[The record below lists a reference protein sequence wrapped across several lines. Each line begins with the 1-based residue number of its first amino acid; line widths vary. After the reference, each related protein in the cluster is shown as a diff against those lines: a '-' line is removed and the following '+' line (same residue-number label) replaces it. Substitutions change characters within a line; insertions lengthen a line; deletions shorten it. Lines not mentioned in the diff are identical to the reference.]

1 MANNPPFKPPCYEFE
16 KVNKPTG
23 KRPEGGITEGDYGSL
38 MAVDSNTEYNQYILY
53 NTENIELKFDT
64 FDRIGN
70 ENLNVEIFLCHHINE
85 SEFSIFDEF
94 INSYNSPDKSMTIE
108 KFYTIL
114 YFLEYLRVKY
124 DFTLRSCIKMILN
137 SLAQSK
143 DIENLDVDKVSFHFS
158 KQKIFSHELFKILS
172 KVYFERFLSKEKNIY
187 PLLFGIDNNS
197 LEYTYEKLYT
207 ENNMQCLTLNE
218 TIASFITRI
227 IDNGLID
234 KNLFILLL
242 NTFDVKY
249 LHIINMPPK
258 NLQSYYF
265 ILKYIKKKIDEVV
278 FKNVSINDELITF
291 TGPLFIFYTGLDI
304 NKKDIITDSSVIQNL
319 NTIKNIINNSM
330 KGKIENWLFPV
341 KKCIPSGINEQRN
354 DENIYLSLFE
364 SDKFREKIKIFDPL
378 NLKYKKWN
386 LNGFYELNGD
396 FYSFIL
402 TFRDFCLN
410 RFEIKDIIVA
420 KNIRKIEIKNSK
432 IHIGFLK
439 DIFCKS
445 YINHLSIIES
455 RIIMKENLKLK
466 NSCIKHFFSK
476 LKDEKNESYI
486 FKISEKNFKGLP
498 KNELSYNIIPNEN
511 NTGNYES
518 YIGSLKLLF
527 VKYNFGR
534 INKLGISAFPIKKA
548 DFKAWKDLLCL
559 RNLTLERIRFEEV
572 CFFELFCPDEEYK
585 IQSLDFTEISI
596 GELVLKFISELTQ
609 PRYLRLNN
617 CRVHHKASL
626 YIKLSMLRNVHLIIW
641 YKKEYFWSKFIQ
653 HIKEE
658 FDAEK
663 ITFHQL
669 EAHGIYILNE
679 IRSYF

>member
-1 MANNPPFKPPCYEFE
+1 MDWSSKLVEHMANNPPFKPPCYEFE

-38 MAVDSNTEYNQYILY
+38 MAVALDDEFIEVKHIEHIPKRDPNTEYNQYILY
-53 NTENIELKFDT
+53 NTENIELKFDN
-64 FDRIGN
+64 FDKIGN
-70 ENLNVEIFLCHHINE
+70 ENLNDGIFL
-85 SEFSIFDEF
+85 
-94 INSYNSPDKSMTIE
+94 YKSMTIE

-124 DFTLRSCIKMILN
+124 DFTLRSCVKMIWN
-137 SLAQSK
+137 SLDQSK
-143 DIENLDVDKVSFHFS
+143 DLENLDVDKVSFHFS

-466 NSCIKHFFSK
+466 NSSHLIYKNDIILRFKNRKFYIK
-476 LKDEKNESYI
+476 ESYI

-596 GELVLKFISELTQ
+596 GELVLKFISVLTQ

-617 CRVHHKASL
+617 CQ
-626 YIKLSMLRNVHLIIW
+626 
-641 YKKEYFWSKFIQ
+641 YFWSKFIQ

-679 IRSYF
+679 IQSYF

>member
-1 MANNPPFKPPCYEFE
+1 M
-16 KVNKPTG
+16 
-23 KRPEGGITEGDYGSL
+23 S
-38 MAVDSNTEYNQYILY
+38 
-53 NTENIELKFDT
+53 
-64 FDRIGN
+64 N
-70 ENLNVEIFLCHHINE
+70 ENLNVEIFLCHHIKE
-85 SEFSIFDEF
+85 FEFSIFYKF
-94 INSYNSPDKSMTIE
+94 IISYCLLDKSMTIE

-124 DFTLRSCIKMILN
+124 DFTLRSCVKMIWN

-172 KVYFERFLSKEKNIY
+172 KVYFERFLPKEKNIY

-197 LEYTYEKLYT
+197 LEYTYKKLYT

-227 IDNGLID
+227 IDN
-234 KNLFILLL
+234 
-242 NTFDVKY
+242 
-249 LHIINMPPK
+249 
-258 NLQSYYF
+258 
-265 ILKYIKKKIDEVV
+265 
-278 FKNVSINDELITF
+278 
-291 TGPLFIFYTGLDI
+291 GPLFIFYTGLDI

-378 NLKYKKWN
+378 HLKYKKWN

-396 FYSFIL
+396 FYSIMI
-402 TFRDFCLN
+402 TFRDFYLN

-466 NSCIKHFFSK
+466 NSSHLIYKNDIILRFKNRKFYIK
-476 LKDEKNESYI
+476 ESYI
-486 FKISEKNFKGLP
+486 FKISEKNFKELP

>member
-1 MANNPPFKPPCYEFE
+1 MNWSSKLVEHMANTPAFQPSCYEFE

-38 MAVDSNTEYNQYILY
+38 MAVDSNTEYNQHILK
-53 NTENIELKFDT
+53 NIENIELKFDT

-143 DIENLDVDKVSFHFS
+143 DIENLDVDKISFHFS
-158 KQKIFSHELFKILS
+158 KQKIFSHEFFKILS
-172 KVYFERFLSKEKNIY
+172 KVYFESFFPKEKNIY

-197 LEYTYEKLYT
+197 LEYTYKKLYT

-227 IDNGLID
+227 IDN
-234 KNLFILLL
+234 
-242 NTFDVKY
+242 
-249 LHIINMPPK
+249 
-258 NLQSYYF
+258 
-265 ILKYIKKKIDEVV
+265 
-278 FKNVSINDELITF
+278 
-291 TGPLFIFYTGLDI
+291 GPLFIFYTGLDI

-396 FYSFIL
+396 FYSIMI
-402 TFRDFCLN
+402 TFRDFYLN
-410 RFEIKDIIVA
+410 RFEIKNIIVA

-617 CRVHHKASL
+617 CRVHHKASS
-626 YIKLSMLRNVHLIIW
+626 I
-641 YKKEYFWSKFIQ
+641 
-653 HIKEE
+653 
-658 FDAEK
+658 
-663 ITFHQL
+663 
-669 EAHGIYILNE
+669 
-679 IRSYF
+679 